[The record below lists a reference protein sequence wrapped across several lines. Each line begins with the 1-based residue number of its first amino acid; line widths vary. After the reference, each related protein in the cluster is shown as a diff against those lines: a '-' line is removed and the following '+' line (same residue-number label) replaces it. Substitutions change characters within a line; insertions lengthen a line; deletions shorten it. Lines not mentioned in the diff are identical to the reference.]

1 MNKSQALQAFWENFK
16 IPAYDELTVP
26 DNAAFPYITYNVKT
40 DSIGNICLMSASIWY
55 RSTSWKEVSDKA
67 EEIAEYI
74 VKMTPP
80 SIEIDN
86 GRLYISKGTPFAQRM
101 SEPSDDMVRR
111 IYININ
117 AEFLTA
123 Y

>member
-1 MNKSQALQAFWENFK
+1 MNKSQAIQTFWESFK

-26 DNAAFPYITYNVKT
+26 DNAPFPYITYNVKT
-40 DSIGNICLMSASIWY
+40 DSIGNICLMSASLWY
-55 RSTSWKEVSDKA
+55 RSTSWKDVSDKA

-74 VKMTPP
+74 VKMAPP

-101 SEPSDDMVRR
+101 SEPNDDMVRR

-123 Y
+123 F